1 MILRNAKG
9 LTRDVSA
16 CGAYFWIEGQAFD
29 TGDHIRF
36 AVQIDRPAGGMRL
49 VCRGDV
55 VRTERFEAVLGVAVR
70 ITESVLVHA

>member
-1 MILRNAKG
+1 VILGNARG

-16 CGAYFWIEGQAFD
+16 CGVYFWIKGQALNA
-29 TGDHIRF
+29 GDRIRF
-36 AVQIDRPAGGMRL
+36 AVQIDRPAGGIRL

-70 ITESVLVHA
+70 ITESALEHA